1 MGRFSAASGAELTMP
16 SRQRKPS
23 ELTQQTIP
31 LLLLGIGLITTNNAS
46 VFVSDEATMLGDAA
60 RPVSSAI
67 RALFSGSATHERSP
81 LFQILLHFWLKG
93 IQGNFDFLRVPSILF
108 FIAGLFFLARS
119 ARFFTG
125 ARGGYAVIW
134 LGVLW
139 PFGFHVARLASWYSF
154 SFFLVAAITL
164 SYFKYLES
172 QTLGRWVPLF
182 IFSAALL
189 WTTPIGWGVLACLA
203 IDQTIRWQRKEPAG
217 SAKGLI
223 ATAALL
229 IMIFVP
235 LFSTVRA
242 AISRGNLGHA
252 GAVATIANLAFHTFS
267 LFVSE
272 SIAPWFWWQSIPVAV
287 AILFCLA
294 MTVWWIPP
302 AARRLLL
309 YSGLLL
315 IVMAVLGILQ
325 TKYLLMI
332 SPWVVLTAGI
342 AIETTK
348 PRWATFG
355 LAGALLLIGAIGWYG
370 IYVKRFYSAPQF
382 IEPWQEIAASSAN
395 QITSG
400 ATIIADHPSFLFY
413 LTYYLHLPSQN
424 GPWRFEGLLPDAL
437 THPQVYSSQGWLDA
451 GHPTHGQMVVVRAG
465 QNRGGNEPVDR
476 AVTLL
481 DQSCGSISS
490 RLRVRDSG
498 YQWKQRFL
506 PSVDD
511 SLWKIEIREYDC
523 NATNSKQI
531 YPLPPQ

>member
-1 MGRFSAASGAELTMP
+1 MP

-46 VFVSDEATMLGDAA
+46 VFLSDEATMLGDAA
-60 RPVSSAI
+60 RPLSSIANGF
-67 RALFSGSATHERSP
+67 FSGAATREHAP

-93 IQGNFDFLRVPSILF
+93 VQGNFDFLRVPSILF

-119 ARFFTG
+119 TRYFTG

-139 PFGFHVARLASWYSF
+139 PFGFHFARLASWYSF
-154 SFFLVAAITL
+154 SFFLVAGITL

-182 IFSAALL
+182 LFSAALL
-189 WTTPIGWGVLACLA
+189 WTNPFGWAVLACLA
-203 IDQTIRWQRKEPAG
+203 LDQVIRWRRKEPAG

-223 ATAALL
+223 GTAALL
-229 IMIFVP
+229 IVIFVP
-235 LFSTVRA
+235 FISPLRA
-242 AISRGNLGHA
+242 ELSHGILSRANPLSLLASLGFHA
-252 GAVATIANLAFHTFS
+252 FS

-272 SIAPWFWWQSIPVAV
+272 SIAPWFWWQSVPAAL
-287 AILFCLA
+287 AILFSL
-294 MTVWWIPP
+294 TVTAWWIPA

-315 IVMAVLGILQ
+315 IVMAVLGTLQ

-332 SPWVVLTAGI
+332 SPWVLLAAGI
-342 AIETTK
+342 AIETEK

-355 LAGALLLIGAIGWYG
+355 FAGALLLVGAMGWYG
-370 IYVKRFYSAPQF
+370 IYAKRFYSAPQF
-382 IEPWQEIAASSAN
+382 IEPWQEIAANSAN
-395 QITSG
+395 QISAG

-413 LTYYLHLPSQN
+413 LTYYLHLPPQT
-424 GPWRFEGLLPDAL
+424 GPWRFEGLLPDAV
-437 THPQVYSSQGWLDA
+437 THPQVFSSQGWLDS
-451 GHPTHGQMVVVRAG
+451 GHPTHGKMVVVRAG
-465 QNRGGNEPVDR
+465 RDAGGNEPIDR

-490 RLRVRDSG
+490 RLRARDSG
-498 YQWKQRFL
+498 YLWKQRFL
-506 PSVDD
+506 PEAGDP
-511 SLWKIEIREYDC
+511 LWRIEIREYDC
-523 NATNSKQI
+523 NQTNSKQI
-531 YPLPPQ
+531 YPLPAQ